1 MQFGTDM
8 EAVTI
13 SNLNPN
19 QMPVSQ
25 SSPVPALQPGL
36 LQPHVMA
43 QSQVSLLWFHFFEIL
58 LKIG

>member
-43 QSQVSLLWFHFFEIL
+43 QSQVSLLWFHDDF
-58 LKIG
+58 KNWW